1 MFSLFEKI
9 KELCQN
15 RGISINSLE
24 ETLGYSRN
32 TIYSMKNK
40 KPNAERLQEI
50 ADYFNVST
58 DYLLGR
64 TDNPAIAGNS
74 KEYTWQGKV
83 LNVEEMASNVMMFGG
98 RELTDE
104 KKKIIQSI
112 IEGYLKEAGDQ
123 RYCLVTEK
131 EIISHFQI
139 RIIDF
144 DGDLMPDELGFYEK
158 ETNTAFLS
166 SKLSKK
172 ERVKVL
178 LHELGH
184 KDHTL
189 SEYQNA
195 RIRCENEAD
204 RNMIHHLVKDALE
217 SLDDPTEF
225 DYLKFM
231 SYYDLKTMTNE
242 IMVKEEY
249 YNLANIV

>member
-1 MFSLFEKI
+1 MFPTFEKI
-9 KELCQN
+9 KELAKN
-15 RGISINSLE
+15 RKMTLTQLE
-24 ETLGYSRN
+24 ESLGYSRN
-32 TIYSMKNK
+32 TLYKLK
-40 KPNAERLQEI
+40 TQKPNAERIAEI

-74 KEYTWQGKV
+74 KEYTWQGKT

-184 KDHTL
+184 KDHTR

-195 RIRCENEAD
+195 RLRCENEAD

-217 SLDDPTEF
+217 SLDDPAEF

-231 SYYDLKTMTNE
+231 SYYNLKTMTNE

-249 YNLANIV
+249 FALME

>member
-9 KELCQN
+9 KELCQK

-32 TIYSMKNK
+32 TIYSMKSK

-64 TDNPAIAGNS
+64 TDNPAIAGDS
-74 KEYTWQGKV
+74 EEYKWQGKT

-184 KDHTL
+184 KDHTR

-195 RIRCENEAD
+195 RLRCENEAD
-204 RNMIHHLVKDALE
+204 RNMIHHLVKDAIE

-231 SYYDLKTMTNE
+231 SYYNLKTVTNE
-242 IMVKEEY
+242 IMVQEEY
-249 YNLANIV
+249 LALVN